1 MHFLFK
7 KGRVSEVFCLLFLPF
22 NFRWRSEVKLLL
34 LEQSMKTMFISWKD
48 IFESTTREGISCRA
62 AVTRGY
68 SFGFSAE
75 NLSKTVPW
83 LPVWTAR
90 FQIQVSSLLV
100 AFALTVLALS
110 QRQRDLTP
118 SQATSGIK
126 ITLTSLLSVCWTCL
140 VRTTWPFPSLK
151 FSELPLA
158 SASGS
163 KAVALCE
170 KTDCYIGRVSSAGC
184 LRARSSGRDSRR
196 ALRRKLPLW
205 TVA

>member
-34 LEQSMKTMFISWKD
+34 FGTVHENKD
-48 IFESTTREGISCRA
+48 VFESATREGISCRA

-75 NLSKTVPW
+75 NLSKT
-83 LPVWTAR
+83 
-90 FQIQVSSLLV
+90 
-100 AFALTVLALS
+100 
-110 QRQRDLTP
+110 
-118 SQATSGIK
+118 GIK

-140 VRTTWPFPSLK
+140 VRTTRPFPSLK

-170 KTDCYIGRVSSAGC
+170 KTDCHIGRVSSADC